1 MGTGAGIAR
10 AAGSHKGCVSPLA
23 ADQVELLHALAAHD
37 VEFVVVG
44 GVAAQVHGWEGATAD
59 LDIAVSPETSNVE
72 RLNLALASVDAGQGL
87 VGGFGTAFKTRY
99 GRLEIVRRA
108 DGIGDYGGWVRNAR
122 AQHVDETLTVLVAAP
137 DDILRSKEAAG
148 REKDRAAL
156 PQMRQDF
163 RDSGAL

>member
-1 MGTGAGIAR
+1 VN
-10 AAGSHKGCVSPLA
+10 SLA
-23 ADQVELLHALAAHD
+23 TDQLELLRVLVEHR

-44 GVAAQVHGWEGATAD
+44 GVAAQLHGWQGATAD
-59 LDIAVSPETSNVE
+59 LDIAVSSEASNVD
-72 RLNLALASVDAGQGL
+72 RLNLALARVAAGEG
-87 VGGFGTAFKTRY
+87 VIGGFGTAFKTTY

-108 DGIGDYGGWVRNAR
+108 DGIGDYGGWERNAR
-122 AQHVDETLTVLVAAP
+122 VHRIDDGLTVMVAAA

-156 PQMRQDF
+156 PEMRQDF

>member
-1 MGTGAGIAR
+1 MSSVGEGQT
-10 AAGSHKGCVSPLA
+10 
-23 ADQVELLHALAAHD
+23 ELLRALARHG

-44 GVAAQVHGWEGATAD
+44 GVAAQIHGWRGATAD
-59 LDIAVSPETSNVE
+59 LDIAVSTNDSNVE
-72 RLNLALASVDAGQGL
+72 RLNRALASMGAGPGT
-87 VGGFGTAFKTRY
+87 VGAFGTAFSTIH

-108 DGIGDYGGWVRNAR
+108 DGIGHYADWLRGASEHDVADG
-122 AQHVDETLTVLVAAP
+122 LTVVVAAR

-163 RDSGAL
+163 LDRDAR